1 MKRTLIAFTAGA
13 IIVGS
18 LTYTFADHTD
28 KAEAQPPV
36 AKAVVLHHE
45 TIIESLTKSSELVS
59 LTGKAKKTVDY
70 TDRSWLGDSRIT
82 LTTQGKFRM
91 GIDTSKIEVTTHGNV
106 VKVRLPEPELIA
118 LEMPYHKMDIEK
130 DSGLF
135 RKDLPEETA
144 QALYKK
150 AEKQLRKDIANDRQA
165 HEKAE
170 DNAEEVVRG
179 MLLKINGVEAIT
191 FEH

>member
-1 MKRTLIAFTAGA
+1 MKRTLLTVSLTSAITAGT
-13 IIVGS
+13 VGILS
-18 LTYTFADHTD
+18 HQNET
-28 KAEAQPPV
+28 PV
-36 AKAVVLHHE
+36 EAKAPTPVVLHHE

-70 TDRSWLGDSRIT
+70 TDSSWLGDSRIT

-118 LEMPYHKMDIEK
+118 LEMPYHKMDVEK

-170 DNAEEVVRG
+170 DNAEKVVRG